1 MSTAYGTL
9 LAHASPKM
17 VDLATLLPVVKNRP
31 FCSSDSE
38 PLISSI
44 AMPYF
49 IRHHKI
55 GKPPDSKYGCRKK
68 MLPGDNLRVMSSIVA
83 NQRKSRYL
91 ATKQK

>member
-17 VDLATLLPVVKNRP
+17 VDLATLLLVVKNRP

-55 GKPPDSKYGCRKK
+55 GKPPDSKYGCRCYW
-68 MLPGDNLRVMSSIVA
+68 LG
-83 NQRKSRYL
+83 L
-91 ATKQK
+91 ARQTPPDLAKPATR